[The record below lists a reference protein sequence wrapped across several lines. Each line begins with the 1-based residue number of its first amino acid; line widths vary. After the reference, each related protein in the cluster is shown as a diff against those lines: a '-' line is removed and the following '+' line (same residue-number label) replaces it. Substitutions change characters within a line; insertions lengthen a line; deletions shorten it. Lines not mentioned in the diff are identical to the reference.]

1 MFSLG
6 DNKQQRRTF
15 AEISSKKT
23 QFAIFPDVPEHCP
36 RNPSGAYSTG
46 TGPPHCT
53 KRGLCTSS
61 TRHFEIT
68 HGNQISGRLLLTPAL
83 FVVAYTSLDVF
94 HKESAENIGTR
105 RLSQNDR
112 ESVAKSEIENQGT
125 SSSHQTPPQP
135 RLAFESLHITSS
147 IPQTYSR
154 KLSRARQYSI
164 RLPALKFQHS
174 AFYDVVPLPFYTDS
188 HLKLPLRQV
197 VHPIP
202 TLS

>member
-6 DNKQQRRTF
+6 DNKQQRRTS
-15 AEISSKKT
+15 AEISSNKPNSPFCQMFQNTALKIPVELT
-23 QFAIFPDVPEHCP
+23 
-36 RNPSGAYSTG
+36 GTG

-68 HGNQISGRLLLTPAL
+68 HGNQISGRLLLAPAL
-83 FVVAYTSLDVF
+83 FVVAYTALDVF

-105 RLSQNDR
+105 RPSQNNR
-112 ESVAKSEIENQGT
+112 QSVAKSEIENQGT

-135 RLAFESLHITSS
+135 PLAFDSLHITSL
-147 IPQTYSR
+147 IPQAYSH
-154 KLSRARQYSI
+154 KLSRARQHSI

-174 AFYDVVPLPFYTDS
+174 AFYDVVP
-188 HLKLPLRQV
+188 
-197 VHPIP
+197 
-202 TLS
+202 